1 MALLASLTNAA
12 LVVVVLP
19 SWLLAAAAA
28 AAATGLLV
36 SPGSPCVE
44 LCANDTALGRNASTT
59 TVPRRLDI
67 PCEDRQ
73 MGNGGGGNKQLER
86 EQQQQAV
93 GAQFRQC
100 VACLEKSA
108 FEQGGESDQQWFVYN
123 MRYAIDFC
131 IFGYPNGTGGAGSN
145 PCLTSEACGRL
156 ARALEGGIPVVG
168 DRARASTD
176 TYSYCEAER
185 GVWKSR
191 YFDACV
197 QCVKADGRH
206 RYLTNFLIALDAACK
221 QKPSRGL
228 VLGLNDTVFANT
240 TVSPAQPSPP
250 TSPRRPSPAAPDG
263 NDGALLSGGAIAGI
277 VVGVLALVTLA
288 AGCVFV
294 CCRRRRKNRRIKK
307 LATPSPPPSSS
318 SPLPLQ
324 RHSPAPAAGPS
335 GREEGVMA
343 GTAAQGSGAVG
354 GEHGE
359 EVDYDGRFFGND
371 KTRKVAQAT
380 FSPVA
385 NSKPIAIW
393 PARPAPDPPQGHS
406 KGTPLPSI
414 ETESL
419 PVDASP
425 DGAVS
430 AVSTFSNVP
439 LLSNP
444 PYKPTGSP
452 AVGSSPIFA
461 TGRKSPVPKG
471 QSGLPRS
478 VQQHHD
484 HQQLQ
489 QQWQQQQGQGKRKKK
504 KRRDSSVS
512 SPYETT
518 KIQTEFAPP
527 PKG

>member
-1 MALLASLTNAA
+1 MAARRRRRRRRHRLAGIARLAVRGTLRQRYRAGAECVHDDSAKKAGYSLRGPTDGKWRRGKQAA
-12 LVVVVLP
+12 
-19 SWLLAAAAA
+19 
-28 AAATGLLV
+28 G
-36 SPGSPCVE
+36 
-44 LCANDTALGRNASTT
+44 
-59 TVPRRLDI
+59 
-67 PCEDRQ
+67 
-73 MGNGGGGNKQLER
+73 K

-228 VLGLNDTVFANT
+228 VLGPQRHSLRQHHRLARAAL
-240 TVSPAQPSPP
+240 PAHVPAPALASRPGRQ
-250 TSPRRPSPAAPDG
+250 RRRAP
-263 NDGALLSGGAIAGI
+263 LRGAIAGI

-471 QSGLPRS
+471 QSGLRGAFNNITTINSCSNSGSSSKGKGNARRRS
-478 VQQHHD
+478 A
-484 HQQLQ
+484 
-489 QQWQQQQGQGKRKKK
+489 G
-504 KRRDSSVS
+504 
-512 SPYETT
+512 T
-518 KIQTEFAPP
+518 AA
-527 PKG
+527 

>member
-1 MALLASLTNAA
+1 MARLASLTRAA

-59 TVPRRLDI
+59 TVPRRQDI

-108 FEQGGESDQQWFVYN
+108 FEQAGESDQQWFVYN

-156 ARALEGGIPVVG
+156 ARALEGGIPVG

-343 GTAAQGSGAVG
+343 GTAAQASGAVG

-371 KTRKVAQAT
+371 KTKRVAQAT

-393 PARPAPDPPQGHS
+393 PARPAPDPPQGHG

-414 ETESL
+414 ETEPL